1 MKKIILLCL
10 LFLVSIPSFATNSE
24 IKKKADVCKK
34 IKEDGKFY
42 QLTISDRTDCEF
54 YISQDILE
62 SYSNKKKAVEKKKQ
76 KYQLTAP
83 DGRIVV
89 VEGTKPPTEEDKKA
103 IFAELPPLE
112 QKGASPESDGFSKIE
127 ICKEIQRRGIIDKL
141 EENGKYLCLSIL
153 DMEKK
158 AKLSKED
165 IVKELQEMGYDVG
178 QVSLWDSEWH
188 KLERCEKL
196 KESGVLDNFSDEHK
210 ERCLTLIKKEKSRKI
225 KSRLAEVF
233 VFVLFILFLWFII
246 YKAIPKLIYVL
257 RKAWLKAEQDSK
269 K

>member
-10 LFLVSIPSFATNSE
+10 LFLVSIPSFAINKISISQVKANVRKMASMGAPMEDIDGYISASGWTVEDVRNYNDKEESKSNQE
-24 IKKKADVCKK
+24 ESFFKKA
-34 IKEDGKFY
+34 
-42 QLTISDRTDCEF
+42 
-54 YISQDILE
+54 QD
-62 SYSNKKKAVEKKKQ
+62 A
-76 KYQLTAP
+76 
-83 DGRIVV
+83 
-89 VEGTKPPTEEDKKA
+89 
-103 IFAELPPLE
+103 
-112 QKGASPESDGFSKIE
+112 GFDEIE
-127 ICKEIQRRGIIDKL
+127 ICKEIQRRGIIDNL
-141 EENGKYLCLSIL
+141 DENKKYLCLSIL

-178 QVSLWDSEWH
+178 QVSLWDSEWQ

-196 KESGVLDNFSDEHK
+196 KEAGVLDNFSNEHK
-210 ERCLTLIKKEKSRKI
+210 DRCLTLIKKEKSRKI
-225 KSRLAEVF
+225 KSRLVEVF

-246 YKAIPKLIYVL
+246 YKAIPKLIYVI

>member
-1 MKKIILLCL
+1 MKKTILLFL

-24 IKKKADVCKK
+24 IKRKADVCKK

-42 QLTISDRTDCEF
+42 QLTISDRMDCEF

-62 SYSNKKKAVEKKKQ
+62 SYSGKKKVVEKKKQ

-103 IFAELPPLE
+103 IFAKLPPLE
-112 QKGASPESDGFSKIE
+112 KQ
-127 ICKEIQRRGIIDKL
+127 DKFD
-141 EENGKYLCLSIL
+141 E
-153 DMEKK
+153 K
-158 AKLSKED
+158 AKNLIKLAKKFGLTKEETRL
-165 IVKELQEMGYDVG
+165 ELHIMGYDVG
-178 QVSLWDSEWH
+178 EVFDPDWK
-188 KLERCEKL
+188 KLERCKKM
-196 KESGVLDNFSDEHK
+196 KEIGFLDNLPNLHQ
-210 ERCLTLIKKEKSRKI
+210 ERCLNLIKEEKSRKI
-225 KSRLAEVF
+225 RDILEGF
-233 VFVLFILFLWFII
+233 FGFVLFLLFIWFII

-257 RKAWLKAEQDSK
+257 RKAWLKASEDAK